1 MKLFVTVLKKELT
14 VEWRSKEVILTS
26 TFFAF
31 LLATTF
37 MFGFFEGERI
47 QSGANA
53 GVYAKIGPGILWI
66 GLMFAATIVFTR
78 SFAREQQARC
88 IEALR
93 LVPGIHTPL
102 FLGKCAANIVFL
114 FVVELILVPSV
125 ALFFAI
131 PLAQIWAH
139 LLLLL
144 SLGTIG
150 LVMVGTLLSA
160 VLASIR
166 LRAVLMPLVLFPLV
180 LPILIGAVSATEA
193 LVRESMH
200 EFWDWTFLMLA
211 FDVVFAVLS
220 NWLFRP
226 VLEASE

>member
-1 MKLFVTVLKKELT
+1 MRLFLTVLRKELT
-14 VEWRSKEVILTS
+14 IEWRSKEVILTS

-37 MFGFFEGERI
+37 MFGFFDGEQA
-47 QSGANA
+47 QSAAQGA
-53 GVYAKIGPGILWI
+53 GYSKIGPGILWI
-66 GLMFAATIVFTR
+66 GLMFAATIVFNR
-78 SFAREQQARC
+78 SFSREQHSGC
-88 IEALR
+88 MEGLR

-102 FLGKCAANIVFL
+102 FLGKCVANIVFL
-114 FVVELILVPSV
+114 FAVEIILVPSV
-125 ALFFAI
+125 ALFFSI
-131 PLAQIWAH
+131 PLGRIWAQ

-180 LPILIGAVSATEA
+180 LPILVGAVSATEA
-193 LVRESMH
+193 LVRESPA
-200 EFWDWTFLMLA
+200 EYWDWTRLMVA
-211 FDVVFAVLS
+211 FDVVFIVVS

-226 VLEASE
+226 IVEATE